1 MPKHTDSRASLRRP
15 DFEAPTCQLAHEGLR
30 LVGWMVVVCFR
41 LYLWL
46 VLACFR
52 LPFWLL
58 VALCGRHYVVRR
70 NGRTSWV
77 SVWRY
82 W

>member
-1 MPKHTDSRASLRRP
+1 MQNTTLSPHPRHRP
-15 DFEAPTCQLAHEGLR
+15 AAGPSEGALAHDALA
-30 LVGWMVVVCFR
+30 LVVWMTVATVR

-46 VLACFR
+46 LKCVIQA
-52 LPFWLL
+52 PFWLL
-58 VALCGRHYVVRR
+58 FALCGRHYVVRR
-70 NGRTSWV
+70 NGKTSRV

>member
-1 MPKHTDSRASLRRP
+1 MPKHTDSRAPLTRP
-15 DFEAPTCQLAHEGLR
+15 DVEDPTSLTHEGLR
-30 LVGWMVVVCFR
+30 LLGWIVVVCLR

-58 VALCGRHYVVRR
+58 FAVCGRHYVVRR
-70 NGRTSWV
+70 NGKTSWV